1 MNEFSHVSDFLIF
14 QKTKESHKVKE
25 LVGLKGWLVY
35 LNFLAYL
42 RKHKYI
48 DRNSNVF
55 YQFQLDTSSLI
66 EESIDFVYDTI
77 MLLVDFNIF
86 GFAQMPNTSGSFY
99 HYYLTEYL
107 DTRFVNSS
115 RSAKARWNKS

>member
-14 QKTKESHKVKE
+14 QKTKESHKVKQ

-48 DRNSNVF
+48 DRNSNIF
-55 YQFQLDTSSLI
+55 YQFQLDTSALI
-66 EESIDFVYDTI
+66 EESIDFVYETI
-77 MLLVDFNIF
+77 TKLVDLNIF
-86 GFAQMPNTSGSFY
+86 EFESSSFY
-99 HYYLTEYL
+99 HYFLVEYL
-107 DTRFVNSS
+107 DTRFLNSS